1 MDNNGNNAPN
11 GAQNNDSREVKGESK
26 PEKKSFFGRWR
37 RNSAE
42 SAIDSAM
49 GRDSAKN
56 AESKISPSL
65 AEGDK
70 GGGLKS
76 QNNKNTHPLAPSAR
90 EGGEARSNSA
100 RGGLNLSADSANSAP
115 HSKADSANL
124 GESRSNARHFKPHH
138 KNSQNLAQNADGKHS
153 HSANRKPYNRAG
165 RDSQH
170 FTHESNRESNR
181 NSRSF
186 RDTNANFATNHNANQ
201 STNLGESQT
210 LQDGIS
216 SVSEGLNEKSNLG
229 LHKDLKKVVEL
240 NSKNH
245 KSSLNPHYKLDL
257 NTKAKIR
264 ITPLGGLGEIG
275 GNITVIESQNSAII
289 VDAGMSFPDADMHGV
304 DILVPDFSYLHS
316 IKDKIAGL
324 IITHAHEDHIG
335 AVPHLFKQ
343 LQFPIYGTPL
353 PLGMIGNKFDECGLK
368 KFRSSF
374 RIVEKRKPI
383 KIGEFEVEWIHITHS
398 VIDASALAIRTEAGV
413 IFHTGDF
420 KIDHTPVDNF
430 PTDLHRIA
438 HYGEQGVMLLLSDST
453 NSHRAG
459 YTPSESSVGP
469 SFENVFKNTQD
480 RIIMSTFSS
489 NIHRVYQAIEHG
501 IKYNRKVC
509 VIGRSM
515 EKNLE
520 IARQLGYIH
529 IPQNVFIEAHE
540 VEKYSDNEVLIVT
553 TGSQG
558 ETMSALY
565 RMATDEHRHIK
576 IREGDTIILSA
587 KPIPGNEGSVSKV
600 INFLMKSGAKVAYQ
614 DFSEIHVSG
623 HAAQEEQKL
632 MLRLIKPK
640 FFLPVHGEYNH
651 IAKHKDTAI
660 KCGVPERNIL
670 LMEDGDQIE
679 VCPAYMKKVRSVKT
693 GKLFVDNQADKIV
706 DNMTILDRQKLA
718 EDGLIVIAMQVQ
730 KSTLKYDARIQIMGL
745 DDRFFAKEVENEIQ
759 LYITGAKPES
769 IVKTLEMGLK
779 QHLRKFAF
787 KKFKRYPTIILN
799 VYFV

>member
-1 MDNNGNNAPN
+1 MENNENTP
-11 GAQNNDSREVKGESK
+11 NNDSRESMGESK

-37 RNSAE
+37 KNDNAENKGESLESSGESSETNKNSHK
-42 SAIDSAM
+42 S
-49 GRDSAKN
+49 GRDFS
-56 AESKISPSL
+56 
-65 AEGDK
+65 GD
-70 GGGLKS
+70 
-76 QNNKNTHPLAPSAR
+76 
-90 EGGEARSNSA
+90 
-100 RGGLNLSADSANSAP
+100 
-115 HSKADSANL
+115 L
-124 GESRSNARHFKPHH
+124 GESKSTNHKNFKPYRRD
-138 KNSQNLAQNADGKHS
+138 SQNAHGSARNAT
-153 HSANRKPYNRAG
+153 NPRKPYNNRAG
-165 RDSQH
+165 RSMDSRD
-170 FTHESNRESNR
+170 SRESGRDSVRERRNFSQDSRQQNR
-181 NSRSF
+181 NSRNF
-186 RDTNANFATNHNANQ
+186 RDSNANFSANQ
-201 STNLGESQT
+201 NINPSETP

-216 SVSEGLNEKSNLG
+216 GVSEGLNEKSNLG

-289 VDAGMSFPDADMHGV
+289 IDVGMSFPEADMHGV

-398 VIDASALAIRTEAGV
+398 VIDASALAIRTEAGL

-469 SFENVFKNTQD
+469 SFDNIFKNTQD

-501 IKYNRKVC
+501 IRYNRKVC

-529 IPQNVFIEAHE
+529 IPQSVFIEAHE
-540 VEKYSDNEVLIVT
+540 VEKYSDSEVLIVT

-576 IREGDTIILSA
+576 IKEGDTIILSA

-600 INFLMKSGAKVAYQ
+600 INFLMKGGAKVAYQ

-640 FFLPVHGEYNH
+640 FFLPIHGEYNH

-693 GKLFVDNQADKIV
+693 GKLFVDNQADKII

-730 KSTLKYDARIQIMGL
+730 KSTLKYDAKIQVMGL
-745 DDRFFAKEVENEIQ
+745 DDRFFTKELENEIK

-769 IVKTLEMGLK
+769 IVKTLEGGLK
-779 QHLRKFAF
+779 QHLRKLAF

>member
-1 MDNNGNNAPN
+1 MEENNNTPN
-11 GAQNNDSREVKGESK
+11 EAGSKQNNESK
-26 PEKKSFFGRWR
+26 SKKSFFGLWKSKDSSDSNNESKGDLGESKSDLPQNNGANRKNYKPYHRNTNRDSAQDSRQDLR
-37 RNSAE
+37 RNSANRN
-42 SAIDSAM
+42 DSQ
-49 GRDSAKN
+49 R
-56 AESKISPSL
+56 
-65 AEGDK
+65 GD
-70 GGGLKS
+70 L
-76 QNNKNTHPLAPSAR
+76 P
-90 EGGEARSNSA
+90 
-100 RGGLNLSADSANSAP
+100 RGDSANRAQNR
-115 HSKADSANL
+115 SAN
-124 GESRSNARHFKPHH
+124 
-138 KNSQNLAQNADGKHS
+138 Q
-153 HSANRKPYNRAG
+153 RKPYNRAG
-165 RDSQH
+165 RSDSRTDLRQDSRADSRDSRTDSTNRNVH
-170 FTHESNRESNR
+170 GFDARNREV
-181 NSRSF
+181 
-186 RDTNANFATNHNANQ
+186 NHNFRQ
-201 STNLGESQT
+201 DSRLDSTNLNANPSET

-216 SVSEGLNEKSNLG
+216 GVSEGLNEKSNLG

-289 VDAGMSFPDADMHGV
+289 VDAGMSFPEADMHGV
-304 DILVPDFSYLHS
+304 DILVPDFSYLHA

-368 KFRSSF
+368 KFRSMF

-398 VIDASALAIRTEAGV
+398 VIDASALAIRTEAGL

-438 HYGEQGVMLLLSDST
+438 YYGEQGVMLLLSDST
-453 NSHRAG
+453 NSHRVG

-501 IKYNRKVC
+501 IKFNRKVC

-529 IPQNVFIEAHE
+529 IPQSVFIEAHE

-576 IREGDTIILSA
+576 IKEGDTIILSA

-651 IAKHKDTAI
+651 IAKHKETAI
-660 KCGVPERNIL
+660 KCGVLERNIL

-679 VCPAYMKKVRSVKT
+679 VCPSYMKKVRSVKT

-706 DNMTILDRQKLA
+706 DNLTILDRQKLA
-718 EDGLIVIAMQVQ
+718 EDGLIVIAMQVN

-745 DDRFFAKEVENEIQ
+745 DDRFFAKELENAIE
-759 LYITGAKPES
+759 LYIVGTKPDG
-769 IVKTLEMGLK
+769 IVKNLEGGLK
-779 QHLRKFAF
+779 QHLRKLAF

-799 VYFV
+799 IYFI

>member
-1 MDNNGNNAPN
+1 MENNENTP
-11 GAQNNDSREVKGESK
+11 NNDSRESMGESK

-37 RNSAE
+37 KNDNAE
-42 SAIDSAM
+42 NKGESLESSGESSETNKDSHKS
-49 GRDSAKN
+49 GRDFS
-56 AESKISPSL
+56 
-65 AEGDK
+65 GD
-70 GGGLKS
+70 
-76 QNNKNTHPLAPSAR
+76 
-90 EGGEARSNSA
+90 
-100 RGGLNLSADSANSAP
+100 
-115 HSKADSANL
+115 L
-124 GESRSNARHFKPHH
+124 GESKSTNHKNFKPYRRD
-138 KNSQNLAQNADGKHS
+138 SQNAHGSARNAT
-153 HSANRKPYNRAG
+153 NPRKPYNNRAG
-165 RDSQH
+165 RSMDSRD
-170 FTHESNRESNR
+170 SRESGRDSVRERRNFSQDSRQQNR
-181 NSRSF
+181 NSRNF
-186 RDTNANFATNHNANQ
+186 RDSNANFSANQ
-201 STNLGESQT
+201 NINPSETP

-216 SVSEGLNEKSNLG
+216 GVSEGLNEKSNLG

-289 VDAGMSFPDADMHGV
+289 IDVGMSFPEADMHGV

-398 VIDASALAIRTEAGV
+398 VIDASALAIRTEAGL

-469 SFENVFKNTQD
+469 SFDNIFKNTQD

-501 IKYNRKVC
+501 IRYNRKVC

-529 IPQNVFIEAHE
+529 IPQSVFIEAHE
-540 VEKYSDNEVLIVT
+540 VEKYSDSEVLIVT

-576 IREGDTIILSA
+576 IKEGDTIILSA

-600 INFLMKSGAKVAYQ
+600 INFLMKGGAKVAYQ

-640 FFLPVHGEYNH
+640 FFLPIHGEYNH

-693 GKLFVDNQADKIV
+693 GKLFVDNQADKII

-730 KSTLKYDARIQIMGL
+730 KSTLKYDAKIQVMGL
-745 DDRFFAKEVENEIQ
+745 DDRFFTKELENEIK

-769 IVKTLEMGLK
+769 IVKTLEGGLK
-779 QHLRKFAF
+779 QHLRKLAF